1 MEYGYYADN
10 KLPETIAH
18 SQKYR
23 DQYKLNSQGYR
34 CREFSPLPNGGKNV
48 AVLGCSHTFGEG
60 LDDSEIWIS
69 QLEKLLN
76 NTSLRFW
83 NLAHPG
89 ASPDLCVRTL
99 YGSEK
104 VIFPKII
111 IVCWPVWSRRE
122 RLDKYPKSLTK
133 DDSELLLETGHT
145 DRNNF
150 LKCVFQ
156 VEKFAEYNQAKV
168 FHCFAQD
175 VYDIPNNSN
184 NVFNDTSLR
193 LCWPEWSPD
202 SQPNFAKNIHRRI
215 LTPSVARD
223 GIHYGIEH
231 HSTFAKKIYNRF
243 KTKIK

>member
-1 MEYGYYADN
+1 MKYGYYADN
-10 KLPETIAH
+10 ELPETIAH
-18 SQKYR
+18 SQTYR

-60 LDDSEIWIS
+60 LEESEIWIS

-76 NTSLRFW
+76 NKSLRFW

-89 ASPDLCVRTL
+89 ASPNLCVRTL

-111 IVCWPVWSRRE
+111 IVCWPAWSRRE
-122 RLDKYPKSLTK
+122 RLDRYPRSLTK
-133 DDSELLLETGHT
+133 DDSELLLETEDT

-156 VEKFAEYNQAKV
+156 VEKFAQYNQAKV

-175 VYDIPNNSN
+175 VYKIPNNN
-184 NVFNDTSLR
+184 NVFDDTTIR
-193 LCWPEWSPD
+193 LCWPDWD
-202 SQPNFAKNIHRRI
+202 PNRQYTRRERV
-215 LTPSVARD
+215 LTPSFARD
-223 GIHYGIEH
+223 GVHYGVEH
-231 HSTFAKKIYNRF
+231 HTTFAKKIYNRF